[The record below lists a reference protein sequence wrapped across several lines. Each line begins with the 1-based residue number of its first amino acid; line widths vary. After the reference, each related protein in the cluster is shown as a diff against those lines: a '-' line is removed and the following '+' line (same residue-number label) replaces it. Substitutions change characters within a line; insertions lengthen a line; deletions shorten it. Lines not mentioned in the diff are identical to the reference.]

1 MELFKVFGSIA
12 LKDEG
17 ARQGLKDIDNQAA
30 STSGRIGSFFGKAGG
45 LMGKAVVAGAAA
57 AGAGLVTLTGIIGK
71 VGIGY
76 NSMIENSEVAWTTLL
91 GTQEKA
97 QNMLKDIANFTKS
110 TQFETEQVDIMAKYM
125 HNAGLQGKALFDEL
139 TKVADISG
147 AFNIPAAEA
156 QELTRQMSQV
166 RQAGLAYTEDLNV
179 LQDRGIPI
187 YKAISESLGITVADV
202 KKMASQGQLTSDIYL
217 KAFDNIAKGVEGSS
231 EKQSKTLT
239 GMISTLKDNLSMISG
254 ELAKG
259 AFDKLK
265 SGIEFVLPLLE
276 RFYDGLK
283 EGGLKGGLKAIFPPE
298 MYGIITS
305 IADTISTLKGK
316 FDEVVDS
323 IMAKK
328 DNFSDVFDTIKN
340 VFDNVKNF
348 IKGYVDYVKQLF
360 SGDGNLG
367 QSFVRIFNVIK
378 AIALPILQ
386 DAVSFIKG
394 KFAEI
399 KKFWDENGAQIIQA
413 VKNMWAVIAA
423 IFEFIAPVLGFLV
436 ESIWGNIKGIIG
448 GALDIIMGLVKI
460 FTGIFTGD
468 FGKMW
473 EGIKQLFGG
482 ALEFLWNLFS
492 LLMIGKLL
500 GGIKAFIMNAGNWF
514 KAFGTAVKGTFKNFI
529 DDVLTLFN
537 YFKQTGSSVWRAIV
551 DTIKNVVKIFVNSVK
566 SNFKTILDNAVNTFL
581 KVKDAIL
588 HPIKTARDMVKG
600 FVDEIKGFFSSM
612 KLKLPKIK
620 MPHFK
625 IKNWSMNP
633 KDWLKTMPSLGIDW
647 YATGTNFAPGGMAM
661 VGERGPELIHLP
673 RGSKVDTA
681 NETKQ
686 KMQSDEPKQPI
697 VLQMFMN
704 SKMIA
709 EETYEDISIL
719 QNKANK
725 ITARKGGVVFGT
737 T

>member
-1 MELFKVFGSIA
+1 MELFKLWGSIA
-12 LKDEG
+12 LNDKD
-17 ARQGLKDIDNQAA
+17 ARQGLKDIDSQAA
-30 STSGRIGSFFGKAGG
+30 STSSRLGGFFTKAGG

-57 AGAGLVTLTGIIGK
+57 AGAGLVTLTGVIGK
-71 VGIGY
+71 VGIEY
-76 NSMIENSEVAWTTLL
+76 NSMIENSAVAWETLL
-91 GTQEKA
+91 GTQDKA
-97 QNMLKDIANFTKS
+97 QKMLKDIADFTKS

-202 KKMASQGQLTSDIYL
+202 KKMASEGALTSDIYL
-217 KAFDNIAKGVEGSS
+217 QAFDNIAKGVEGSS

-259 AFDKLK
+259 AFEKLK
-265 SGIEFVLPLLE
+265 SGIEIALPLLE

-283 EGGLKGGLKAIFPPE
+283 EGGLEGGLKAVFPPE
-298 MYGIITS
+298 VIGIIT
-305 IADTISTLKGK
+305 TITGTIDKIKGK
-316 FDEVVDS
+316 FDEVVKSVMSNKDS
-323 IMAKK
+323 ITG
-328 DNFSDVFDTIKN
+328 VVDTIKN
-340 VFDNVKNF
+340 VFDKVKGF
-348 IKGYVDYVKQLF
+348 VSGYIDTVKQIF
-360 SGDGNLG
+360 SGEGNVG
-367 QSFVRIFNVIK
+367 QSFVRMFNVIK
-378 AIALPILQ
+378 DIAMPILQ
-386 DAVSFIKG
+386 DAVAFIKG

-413 VKNMWAVIAA
+413 VKNMWSVIAS

-529 DDVLTLFN
+529 DDVITLFN

-551 DTIKNVVKIFVNSVK
+551 DTIKNIVKIFVNSVK
-566 SNFKTILDNAVNTFL
+566 TNFKTILDNAVNTFL

-600 FVDEIKGFFSSM
+600 FVDEIKGFFSNM

-620 MPHFK
+620 MPKFT

-633 KDWLKTMPSLGIDW
+633 KDWLKAMPTLGIDW
-647 YATGTNFAPGGMAM
+647 LVA
-661 VGERGPELIHLP
+661 
-673 RGSKVDTA
+673 
-681 NETKQ
+681 
-686 KMQSDEPKQPI
+686 
-697 VLQMFMN
+697 
-704 SKMIA
+704 
-709 EETYEDISIL
+709 
-719 QNKANK
+719 
-725 ITARKGGVVFGT
+725 
-737 T
+737 